1 MHLAVTYSRKL
12 ALGGL
17 SVFVGRGT
25 MTQSYFVASVE
36 AIYLMFHM
44 RQFPYVR
51 KQHNQVD
58 SLGHMALLLVRC
70 VALLCFLLSYSA
82 LQSCCCCCCI
92 MI

>member
-1 MHLAVTYSRKL
+1 MA
-12 ALGGL
+12 
-17 SVFVGRGT
+17 
-25 MTQSYFVASVE
+25 QSYFVASVE

-70 VALLCFLLSYSA
+70 VALLCLLSCSA
-82 LQSCCCCCCI
+82 LQSCCCCCI